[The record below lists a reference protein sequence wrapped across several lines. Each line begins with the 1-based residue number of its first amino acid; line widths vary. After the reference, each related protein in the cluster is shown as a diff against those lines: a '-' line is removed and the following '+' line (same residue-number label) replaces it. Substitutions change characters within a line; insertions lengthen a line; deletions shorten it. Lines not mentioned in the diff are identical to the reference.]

1 MTKLN
6 SIPQKIEK
14 EKRQHTAY
22 VPSESTAAWESS
34 VPPKSP
40 TQETETD
47 KNKKKKAKY
56 KPKQGNNKLKV
67 QATQRQF
74 QSTYLFA

>member
-1 MTKLN
+1 MYLLN
-6 SIPQKIEK
+6 QLQLEN
-14 EKRQHTAY
+14 HLY
-22 VPSESTAAWESS
+22 LLNH
-34 VPPKSP
+34 PPKK
-40 TQETETD
+40 QKE